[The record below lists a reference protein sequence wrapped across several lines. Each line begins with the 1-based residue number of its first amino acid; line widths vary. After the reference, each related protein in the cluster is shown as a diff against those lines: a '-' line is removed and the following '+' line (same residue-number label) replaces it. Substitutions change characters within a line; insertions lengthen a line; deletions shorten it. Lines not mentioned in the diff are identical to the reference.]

1 MKIDMDFM
9 ALRTN
14 KSILAKK
21 AKTNY
26 PVHEL
31 ITKRW
36 SARSFSDDPIDS
48 QKIYTLFEAASW
60 AASSMNEQPWRYKFA
75 IRDDTMEFKKFHN
88 CLFPGNKPWSSSAAV
103 IILSLAKKFYSR
115 TGSIN
120 KHYFHDVGAANNNLL
135 LQAASMDIYGHM
147 MAGFDE
153 KKTIETFTLPPDL
166 EPVCFIVLGYLDQA
180 EKLEEPYLSRELQER
195 SRKRLEEIIL

>member
-1 MKIDMDFM
+1 MDINIM
-9 ALRTN
+9 ALRKN
-14 KSILAKK
+14 KSILVKK
-21 AKTNY
+21 AKTSY

-36 SARSFSDDPIDS
+36 SARSFSDDLVDS
-48 QKIYTLFEAASW
+48 QKIYTFFEAASW

-75 IRDDTMEFKKFHN
+75 TRDDQTEFKKFHS
-88 CLFPGNKPWSSSAAV
+88 CLFPGNKPWSANAAV
-103 IILSLAKKFYSR
+103 IILSLAKKSFSR
-115 TGSIN
+115 TGAAN

-153 KKTIETFTLPPDL
+153 KKTIETFNLPPDL

>member
-1 MKIDMDFM
+1 MDFST
-9 ALRTN
+9 LKKN

-36 SARSFSDDPIDS
+36 SARAFSNDPIAPD
-48 QKIYTLFEAASW
+48 KIYSIFEAASW

-75 IRDDTMEFKKFHN
+75 TRDEPEEFKRFHS
-88 CLFPGNKPWSSSAAV
+88 CLYPGNKPWSANAAV
-103 IILSLAKKFYSR
+103 IILSLAKKSFSR
-115 TGSIN
+115 TGAVN
-120 KHYFHDVGAANNNLL
+120 KHYFHDVGAANTSLL
-135 LQAASMDIYGHM
+135 LQAAAFDIYGHM

-153 KKTIETFTLPPDL
+153 KKTIGTFNLPADL
-166 EPVCFIVLGYLDQA
+166 EPVCFIVLGYLGEA
-180 EKLEEPYLSRELQER
+180 EILDEPYLSRELQER
-195 SRKRLEEIIL
+195 NRKGLEEIII